1 MRFFQATLLSALL
14 FGPGVGVAS
23 DAVPMSVA
31 ELTRRADLVV
41 LGKVEGKEI
50 KRDAQQ
56 RIFTEVRLAVQE
68 VWKGDPKKPLLTV
81 VQGGGILGGHKAV
94 VDGQVSYEPGEQVV
108 GFFVWNERGEA
119 VTLSM
124 SQGKFHVTQ
133 NPDGDP
139 EVANPF
145 MGRDEKRAI
154 TAAASGGSP
163 KLTLDSLKFQVKEA
177 K

>member
-1 MRFFQATLLSALL
+1 MLLGAQLFLGMRSVHAD
-14 FGPGVGVAS
+14 
-23 DAVPMSVA
+23 DAIPMSVA
-31 ELTRRADLVV
+31 DLTRHADLIV

-81 VQGGGILGGHKAV
+81 VHGGGILGGQKAAV
-94 VDGQVSYEPGEQVV
+94 TGQVSYEPGELVV
-108 GFFVWNERGEA
+108 GFYVWNERGEA

-133 NPDGDP
+133 NPDGDT

-145 MGRDEKRAI
+145 LGRPARET
-154 TAAASGGSP
+154 TAAAASQALP
-163 KLTLDSLKFQVKEA
+163 KLTLESLKSQVKENR
-177 K
+177 